1 MHCISRW
8 ILAVAACAICAM
20 VAAPALAQDSVT
32 LKRIKDKKT
41 IVLGVREASV
51 PFSYLDDKK
60 QYVGY
65 SVDLCMKI
73 VDAVKAEL
81 KMPDLKVSMVTMV
94 PSARVQM
101 VMNGDVDLEC
111 GSTTNSVERQKMV
124 SFVVTTFFTG
134 TRMLVKTESKIK
146 DYKDL
151 KGKPVVVTSGTTN
164 ERAIKNYNLDESLNM
179 RFVQVKDHNEALAA
193 LDNGSAAA
201 FPMDDVLLYSMRATA
216 KNPADYTV
224 VGDFLTH
231 EPYGIM
237 IRKDDAPLKK
247 LADGAVTALFKSGE
261 INKIYARW
269 FESPIPSKNV
279 NLNIPM
285 NSTLKKNIRSP
296 NHDGVDHCGR
306 MQCMLTQRREM

>member
-8 ILAVAACAICAM
+8 ILAVATCAICAM

-81 KMPDLKVSMVTMV
+81 KMPDLKVSMMTVV

-134 TRMLVKTESKIK
+134 TRMLVKTSSKIK

-179 RFVQVKDHNEALAA
+179 RFVHVKDHNEALAA

-201 FPMDDVLLYSMRATA
+201 FPMDDVLLYSMRASA
-216 KNPADYTV
+216 KNPADYAV
-224 VGDFLTH
+224 VGDFLTD

-237 IRKDDAPLKK
+237 IRKDDAPFKK
-247 LADGAVTALFKSGE
+247 LADGAVTALFKNGD

-269 FESPIPSKNV
+269 FESPIPPKNV
-279 NLNIPM
+279 NLNMSM
-285 NSTLKKNIRSP
+285 NSALKKNIRSP

-306 MQCMLTQRREM
+306 MHCMLMQRREM